1 MRAVSATQIAD
12 ILHFND
18 KGRLLP
24 SFSTLSEV
32 RQAVSFVRKVKL
44 DLYEIIC
51 LYAAGATR
59 WIALFLSIFTNLR
72 DGEIQF

>member
-1 MRAVSATQIAD
+1 MRAVSASQIAD

-32 RQAVSFVRKVKL
+32 RQAVSFVRKEKL
-44 DLYEIIC
+44 DLLI
-51 LYAAGATR
+51 
-59 WIALFLSIFTNLR
+59 LSFFTNLR